1 MPGYIA
7 SIAVSSR
14 IVLKASTV
22 STSFMM
28 VQAGLKIHRAMDVQ
42 AVPPAAQF
50 HRDRHPFR
58 RPATDARTNRVG
70 WMHRIHEDHR
80 FIGG

>member
-7 SIAVSSR
+7 SIAVSST

-28 VQAGLKIHRAMDVQ
+28 VLAGLKIHRAMDVQ
-42 AVPPAAQF
+42 AVPPKAALF
-50 HRDRHPFR
+50 HRDRHLFR
-58 RPATDARTNRVG
+58 RPATDRTNRVG
-70 WMHRIHEDHR
+70 
-80 FIGG
+80 